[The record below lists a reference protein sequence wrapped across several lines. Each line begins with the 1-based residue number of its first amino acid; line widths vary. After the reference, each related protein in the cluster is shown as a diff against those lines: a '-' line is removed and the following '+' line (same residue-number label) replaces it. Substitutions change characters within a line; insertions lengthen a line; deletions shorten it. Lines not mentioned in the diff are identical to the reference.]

1 MKTLAL
7 LCFAILL
14 TLPSPASAA
23 SWEPSRTWVFAV
35 GVIDFADG
43 NIGGWPQA
51 RRKDAE
57 LMELLLRSGVPA
69 SRLVFLRDEMASL
82 ASVRAS
88 FRELLARTGPG
99 DTLMVY
105 YTGHGSE
112 PTAGVPT
119 QFLTYDYDGGDTS
132 WGVDEIVREVEAGF
146 RGGRVFLL
154 ADACYT
160 GSLCEEAAKAP
171 GSRLEYACLTSASSR
186 VLSTGNWTFTE
197 ALIEGLSGKGFADSN
212 RDGVISWAELRD
224 LAELDMAVLESQP
237 PASRALNGFEVSLAM
252 ARAETAPAMAEIGA
266 RVVKLGSDERGR
278 VTDSGKE
285 LLVDFIGDPWIE
297 PLWIDRASAA
307 PVPLARGF
315 APGALV
321 RVEWEGKAE
330 SATVLAAG
338 SATYKVRL
346 AGSGLEEWVTEAQV
360 HPPFAGSL
368 GFTSYGSFRPKVLR
382 RH

>member
-7 LCFAILL
+7 LCLAFLL
-14 TLPSPASAA
+14 ALPVPASAA
-23 SWEPSRTWVFAV
+23 TWEPSRTWVFAV

-69 SRLVFLRDEMASL
+69 SQLVFLRDDMASL
-82 ASVRAS
+82 ASIRAS
-88 FRELLARTGPG
+88 FRELLARTQPG
-99 DTLMVY
+99 DNLLVY

-112 PTAGVPT
+112 PTAQFPT

-197 ALIEGLSGKGFADSN
+197 ALIEGLSGKGFADAD
-212 RDGVISWAELRD
+212 RDGVVSWAELRD

-237 PASRALNGFEVSLAM
+237 PASRALNGFDVSLAM

-266 RVVKLGSDERGR
+266 RVAKREADERGR
-278 VTDSGKE
+278 VQDSREK
-285 LLVDFIGDPWIE
+285 LLVDFIGDPWVE
-297 PLWIDRASAA
+297 ATWHERLALV
-307 PVPLARGF
+307 PVPLSRGF
-315 APGALV
+315 APGESV
-321 RVEWEGKAE
+321 KVEWEGKAE
-330 SATVLAAG
+330 SATVLGAG

-360 HPPFAGSL
+360 YSPSAATL
-368 GFTSYGSFRPKVLR
+368 GFTSFGSFRPKVLR